1 MCPLWKMKIEVDLF
15 NFLSSS
21 VRTTRSARLQTDAL
35 FALVFFTRLV
45 EILDWHHQNLWK
57 MELDNKSLVCFCTL
71 CGLCTFLKMN
81 TGSVVWVRVTVL
93 SNRQIMN
100 GTNVAG
106 RGVTVNLYR
115 FIDPSLFVSFWF
127 TSALTQVL
135 CPLWVINISWSQQQ
149 ASIFKGDWG
158 GFTAS
163 FPFVWL
169 ASSFDWICFVPLVW
183 GNLAHRHGPGLLCP
197 PSHSWK
203 RLFAVKISI

>member
-1 MCPLWKMKIEVDLF
+1 MCPLWKMKIEVHDLF

-21 VRTTRSARLQTDAL
+21 VRTTRSAQLQTNTL

-100 GTNVAG
+100 GTNVAV

-158 GFTAS
+158 GVYSIFS
-163 FPFVWL
+163 FCVT
-169 ASSFDWICFVPLVW
+169 
-183 GNLAHRHGPGLLCP
+183 GLLL
-197 PSHSWK
+197 WLD
-203 RLFAVKISI
+203 LFCASCLG